1 MKCIWRRCCFW
12 KLFDFN
18 QDKAGAP
25 FLLSSIIIMHLKKW
39 WKTETLKWFP
49 DKKLRCIFP
58 NLGQKLNE
66 FWKNCIFATE
76 VRSFLS
82 AQKYLIFQLFYHF
95 SQYLKI
101 AQNFGISP
109 NFVPLKVTCLVKLFH
124 RKLQVFKNLPKWT
137 IFGLFHQLVS
147 THNVNVA
154 RFARSVEWNFFCDFW
169 PKIRNEWKRLFF

>member
-1 MKCIWRRCCFW
+1 MYREKVFLARKMIWSFILSLKMKCIWRRCCFW

-66 FWKNCIFATE
+66 FWENCIFATE

-95 SQYLKI
+95 SQCLKI
-101 AQNFGISP
+101 AQNVTFELFNFGI
-109 NFVPLKVTCLVKLFH
+109 
-124 RKLQVFKNLPKWT
+124 
-137 IFGLFHQLVS
+137 FHQFLS
-147 THNVNVA
+147 NQIDLPGNT
-154 RFARSVEWNFFCDFW
+154 FW
-169 PKIRNEWKRLFF
+169 SQTR

>member
-39 WKTETLKWFP
+39 WKTETPKWFP

-82 AQKYLIFQLFYHF
+82 AQKYLIFQLFFTIFQNVWKLLKMSHLNCSTLEF
-95 SQYLKI
+95 STNFCPIKI
-101 AQNFGISP
+101 NLSGNTVWQQVSGFQ
-109 NFVPLKVTCLVKLFH
+109 KLVKIDHFWLFY
-124 RKLQVFKNLPKWT
+124 KLLATQ
-137 IFGLFHQLVS
+137 
-147 THNVNVA
+147 NVNIA
-154 RFARSVEWNFFCDFW
+154 RFARNVEWDVDL
-169 PKIRNEWKRLFF
+169 K

>member
-1 MKCIWRRCCFW
+1 MIWSFILSLKMKCIWRRCCFW

-39 WKTETLKWFP
+39 WKTETPKWFP

-82 AQKYLIFQLFYHF
+82 AQKYLIFQLF
-95 SQYLKI
+95 L
-101 AQNFGISP
+101 
-109 NFVPLKVTCLVKLFH
+109 
-124 RKLQVFKNLPKWT
+124 T
-137 IFGLFHQLVS
+137 IFCPIKSDLSGNIVSPQALGFQKLAKIDDFWHFWLTQNVNISRFAPNVECDFLGNFQTPWSHQLLS
-147 THNVNVA
+147 DT
-154 RFARSVEWNFFCDFW
+154 
-169 PKIRNEWKRLFF
+169 